1 MSERKTWTPGDVVD
15 VAGPPA
21 LLRNY
26 LEQRDVRMYLHK
38 AAAHTPVHRAYDIGC
53 GFGRLTPVLSEGA
66 VDVVGFER
74 EASLIAT
81 ARALLPDLR
90 FELVP
95 TLEHLPTA
103 PSSAEFILTFTVLQH
118 MTDAAARAV
127 IGEILRVLAPASHL
141 LVVEETNP
149 RLEAGDAA
157 RADLGYTRGRP
168 VAWYVDALKPL
179 ELVATSPRR
188 IEPDYPRK
196 DVGTYMFFRRS

>member
-26 LEQRDVRMYLHK
+26 LEQRDVRAYLHK
-38 AAAHTPVHRAYDIGC
+38 AAAHTPVHRAYDIGS
-53 GFGRLTPVLSEGA
+53 GFGRLTPVLSEVA
-66 VDVVGFER
+66 ADVVGFER
-74 EASLIAT
+74 EASLVAA

-90 FELVP
+90 FEQVP
-95 TLEHLPTA
+95 TLEHLPA
-103 PSSAEFILTFTVLQH
+103 EPLSAEFILTFTVLQH
-118 MTDAAARAV
+118 MTDASSRAV
-127 IGEILRVLAPASHL
+127 IGEIQRLLAPAGHL